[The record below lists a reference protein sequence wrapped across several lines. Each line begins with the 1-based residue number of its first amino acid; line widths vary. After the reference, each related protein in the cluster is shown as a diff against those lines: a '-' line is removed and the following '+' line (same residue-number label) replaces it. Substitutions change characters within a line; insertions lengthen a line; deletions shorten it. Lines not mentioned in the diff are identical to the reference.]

1 MIYKAVDKWNSS
13 DTLEHYGVK
22 GMKWGVRKAVERT
35 GRVVRRAG
43 GAVKRSASRIAG
55 GLVRAGSAV
64 RRFKNRRAIKSGDA
78 KRILKRTNKMTNEEL
93 QSAVTRTQLI
103 NQLNSNNQNRGKT
116 IGDKVSDAVQG
127 KVAKIASEALETS
140 VNSILVGENPIVGVK
155 RKATESISSS
165 KASIAENR
173 RKYINSV
180 SSSSS
185 SDKKES
191 APSPKITLPTT
202 VTTTPVSDLDKYLL
216 NPYVPRHIVRHSDFL
231 AHYGVKGMKWGV
243 RKQYERTLNGL
254 EKQRLKVIDKKLKSI
269 RVSNSRFSSLDR
281 KKQALNDAKN
291 YDKQSRSISRQQTSI
306 LKEIKKNGGGTD
318 VIGYEKSAPSYNRNY
333 MLGALLAGPIANVP
347 LAAYYSNTN
356 MYVNKSL
363 NRGGDTPQNIYSQKF
378 KVRNTRG
385 LKYGNRTTG
394 ARYYN
399 SSTPINLLREHAH
412 NVTRRRMYK
421 EKW

>member
-78 KRILKRTNKMTNEEL
+78 RRILKRTNKMTNEEL
-93 QSAVTRTQLI
+93 QAAVTRTQLI

-140 VNSILVGENPIVGVK
+140 VNSILVGENPIVGIK

-231 AHYGVKGMKWGV
+231 AHYGVKGMRWGV
-243 RKQYERTLNGL
+243 RKDQQKIDRLRYKNSKL
-254 EKQRLKVIDKKLKSI
+254 ETKLAKRKLKQDKFNNSWKGMKAKKAEI
-269 RVSNSRFSSLDR
+269 RLAKQKWIGPLQRHYLIKSKKMDYKIAELNKKIYKNNNRINEIIKNANRQMVLTESERKMMREAGMGRLIDMKGMNIYVTKRDYLGRPLTFEASNR
-281 KKQALNDAKN
+281 KKRLIHSD
-291 YDKQSRSISRQQTSI
+291 R
-306 LKEIKKNGGGTD
+306 
-318 VIGYEKSAPSYNRNY
+318 
-333 MLGALLAGPIANVP
+333 
-347 LAAYYSNTN
+347 
-356 MYVNKSL
+356 
-363 NRGGDTPQNIYSQKF
+363 
-378 KVRNTRG
+378 
-385 LKYGNRTTG
+385 
-394 ARYYN
+394 
-399 SSTPINLLREHAH
+399 
-412 NVTRRRMYK
+412 
-421 EKW
+421 